1 MRYTIYCDSEVE
13 AYWFKSLCPHKLRNA
28 EVRKIARRGDNPKL
42 IDQLVSYDRP
52 DIILFDGKGPI
63 LVVEKTREVPTGH
76 NVGQRFARLAKAA
89 EMGVPSIYFLPYMAK
104 KHGDFENICQMNPR
118 VLLALIRMSKFHKT
132 TCCSFKW
139 PASEDGELI
148 DDGSEDSELQATVSE
163 FLANGGGRMTQLMLK
178 QLDKMQGEYDQ
189 RVEDRQSYA
198 TPPSSIELIETS
210 KTSLRDSSKKALAIC
225 PVSKNRKGT
234 LVYSIEMKP
243 DKCKRQDPY
252 TGMQFIYDYA
262 YCRNGANRSNRTHN
276 LVFKFPLLDSRTFL
290 TKNPND
296 PGSKSCNWYLL
307 ADGFEFS
314 DIYVSNNE

>member
-13 AYWFKSLCPHKLRNA
+13 AYWFKSLCLQRLKNA
-28 EVRKIARRGDNPKL
+28 EVRKIARRGDNPKI

-52 DIILFDGKGPI
+52 DIILFDGKEPI

-104 KHGDFENICQMNPR
+104 KHGEYENICQMNPR
-118 VLLALIRMSKFHKT
+118 VLLALIRMSRFHKT

-148 DDGSEDSELQATVSE
+148 DDGSEDSELRTTISE
-163 FLANGGGRMTQLMLK
+163 FLSNGGGRMTSQMLK
-178 QLDKMQGEYDQ
+178 QLEKMQAEFDQ
-189 RVEDRQSYA
+189 RVDERQSYA
-198 TPPSSIELIETS
+198 LPPNSIELTETG
-210 KTSLRDSSKKALAIC
+210 KTSLRESSKKALSIC
-225 PVSKNRKGT
+225 PISKTRKGT
-234 LVYSIEMKP
+234 LVYSISMTP
-243 DKCKRQDPY
+243 GSCKRQDPY

-262 YCRNGANRSNRTHN
+262 YCRNGASRSNRTHN
-276 LVFKFPLLDSRTFL
+276 LVLKFPLLDSRTFL
-290 TKNPND
+290 TKNPNN
-296 PGSKSCNWYLL
+296 PESKSCNWYLL

-314 DIYVSNNE
+314 DTFVSNNE